1 MSLIPLPRH
10 LPSLPLLLDSIGN
23 PPDADLARWLGLS
36 VRSIRN
42 YKAANH
48 APKPVMLALFWISEW
63 GMSEVNCYHR
73 NAASR
78 FYALAECR
86 GIVVEMLR
94 ARIAWLERHGAAR
107 PAAAANDP
115 TFRHTQKSPHM
126 AGLMMLSGAS

>member
-1 MSLIPLPRH
+1 MSLIPLPRQ

-23 PPDADLARWLGLS
+23 PADADLARWLGVS
-36 VRSIRN
+36 VRSVRN
-42 YKAANH
+42 YKAASH

-86 GIVVEMLR
+86 AIVAEKLH
-94 ARIAWLERHGAAR
+94 ARLARLALERFSAA
-107 PAAAANDP
+107 PIAAANDP
-115 TFRHTQKSPHM
+115 VWLVECVSQ
-126 AGLMMLSGAS
+126 AL